1 VDRRAFIGTLAGGL
15 LAAPLVAE
23 AQQAE
28 KVYRIGYLGGQ
39 SESVDEPFLAA
50 FRQGMQRLGYADGRN
65 LVLVTR
71 FAKGQFDRFPPLA
84 HELVRLNPDVLFVG
98 TVVGTRAAKAATA
111 TVPIVFVQ
119 VGDPVGVGLITSL
132 ARPGGNI
139 TGITNIAAELSG
151 KRLEL
156 LKEIVPSA
164 SRIAILVD
172 PDAPIAA
179 IQIRNAETAAKA
191 LGLQLKPVLTVR
203 DVRTLEASLEA
214 AVRSGASA
222 ALRMVDFA
230 ANTLRVETAKLAMKY
245 RLPVM
250 YAFREDVDVGGLV
263 AYGPSVPGQYQ
274 QAAAFVH
281 KILQGA
287 KAGDLPVEQPTT
299 FELVINLKTAKALGL
314 TIPQSFL
321 QRADHVI
328 E

>member
-1 VDRRAFIGTLAGGL
+1 MG
-15 LAAPLVAE
+15 AAAHAQE
-23 AQQAE
+23 YKAQQAE

-314 TIPQSFL
+314 TLPPSLL
-321 QRADHVI
+321 QRADQVI